1 VLWRA
6 LSYSPATLLLQRLGG
21 ELAEGKL
28 RTVGARAAVGD
39 SSALRGLNFKLS
51 QGAQGIASLGKT
63 AAGLGKSTA
72 KSAGLA
78 AANAVATA
86 GKVGRQADGGVGG

>member
-1 VLWRA
+1 
-6 LSYSPATLLLQRLGG
+6 
-21 ELAEGKL
+21 
-28 RTVGARAAVGD
+28 
-39 SSALRGLNFKLS
+39 LNFKLS